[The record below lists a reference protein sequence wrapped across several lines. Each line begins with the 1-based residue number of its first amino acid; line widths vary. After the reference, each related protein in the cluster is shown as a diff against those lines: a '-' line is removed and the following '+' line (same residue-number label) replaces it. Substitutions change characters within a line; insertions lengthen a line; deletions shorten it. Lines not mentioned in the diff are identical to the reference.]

1 MRYPVLAC
9 LCLALSACGGD
20 FSNDDLE
27 FLNALP
33 RREDLAVKLPGER
46 QKVAGQQVAGATVA
60 MAVKLGELSE
70 LVGDTDETG
79 LKFNGGVDG
88 LLSFLETIREAPPTE
103 RETDRRIWGPYRDR
117 SRPAFEARF
126 VMTRAGERFDYQ
138 LEYRRVNEGED
149 AWWSFLVGAF
159 QANAGIR
166 KGTGDISLETGRA
179 FGKGFFTGMEALE
192 RLEIHYQ
199 TQALPTR
206 VELVFD
212 YALTSLLPARYVFRE
227 GEGKVVEMTFEIH
240 DTDFVAG
247 GQLED
252 VALTTRWAPDGRG
265 LGSLEV
271 LAGDITGAKYTEC
284 WDRLGRVT
292 FIARSWDFLTPTEG
306 SRASCPDVSAL
317 DP

>member
-9 LCLALSACGGD
+9 LCLAMSACGGD

-33 RREDLAVKLPGER
+33 QREDLAVKLPGGR
-46 QKVAGQQVAGATVA
+46 QKGAGQRLSPDKGAL
-60 MAVKLGELSE
+60 AVRLGEASQ

-79 LKFNGGVDG
+79 QEFNEGVDG
-88 LLSFLETIREAPPTE
+88 LLSFLEAIRQLPPTR
-103 RETDRRIWGPYRDR
+103 REPDRRIWGPYRDNNH
-117 SRPAFEARF
+117 PGFDTRF

-138 LEYRRVNEGED
+138 LEYRRTNQGED
-149 AWWSFLVGAF
+149 AWWAFLVGAF
-159 QANAGIR
+159 QADAGIR

-179 FGKGFFTGMEALE
+179 RGKAFTTGMEALD

-212 YALTSLLPARYVFRE
+212 YALPALLPAKYVFRE
-227 GEGKVVEMTFEIH
+227 GAGSVVEMTFEIGG
-240 DTDFVAG
+240 TDLVPG
-247 GQLED
+247 GQPED

-271 LAGDITGAKYTEC
+271 LRGDITGAKYTEC

-292 FIARSWDFLTPTEG
+292 FIARSWDFFTPTEG
-306 SRASCPDVSAL
+306 DRTTCPDVSAL